1 MNDNKINIQTDMQ
14 FQKQVVNLKKI
25 VFSYISSNR
34 ITPEKFNE
42 IKKIMIAL
50 GEYIQSFEDQSKKE
64 KKALE
69 RNFKSKNISYQNYIK
84 MNATRISNTIET
96 MTEEEMPTIVLA
108 FVNKY
113 AHRIESFLRKR
124 EEFNREEKL
133 KDIEKQKQEIII
145 ELQKINTLIIL
156 IDKTNKI
163 SEKYSD
169 KKIENKIKEKDILI
183 KNLNIPENYTQEEMK
198 KILQRRRDFYEG
210 IIADLNRRINEL
222 RKPYYNNLMLNS
234 QRELF
239 LIKNRL
245 IENFVE
251 DWCKN
256 QKKIYKYKVRGEP
269 DGKKK
274 NYKGIL
280 KINYGNLAYPVSVH
294 IHDIIVDR
302 IINEYKEKLDKRT
315 DYVNVNAIYK
325 RNNEEIEK
333 IKEDIRNGLLS
344 NNKHIRTLIRE
355 TTEINTPIEEE
366 DIFRIQSYQEER
378 NILNIM
384 QEKIDKVEYDNN
396 LSQEQKNLIQK
407 HIENMTIIAIKQGV
421 GNEEYEKIIE
431 EYLDEKIYSKR
442 IIILFNKNETLER
455 GV

>member
-1 MNDNKINIQTDMQ
+1 MNENKINIQTDKD
-14 FQKQVVNLKKI
+14 FKNQVIKLKRLI
-25 VFSYISSNR
+25 FSYISTNK
-34 ITPEKFNE
+34 ITQENLLE
-42 IKKIMIAL
+42 IKTIMIAI
-50 GEYIQSFEDQSKKE
+50 GEYIQSFEDQNEKE
-64 KKALE
+64 KKTL
-69 RNFKSKNISYQNYIK
+69 RNNFKGKNIRYKNYIK
-84 MNATRISNTIET
+84 MNATRIRNTIET

-113 AHRIESFLRKR
+113 AHRIEAFLRER
-124 EEFNREEKL
+124 EEFNREDKI
-133 KDIEKQKQEIII
+133 KDIEKQKQETII

-198 KILQRRRDFYEG
+198 KILQRRRDVYEG
-210 IIADLNRRINEL
+210 VIADLNKRINEL

-234 QRELF
+234 QQELF

-245 IENFVE
+245 IENFAE

-256 QKKIYKYKVRGEP
+256 KKNIYKYKVRVEP
-269 DGKKK
+269 DNKKK

-280 KINYGNLAYPVSVH
+280 KVDYGKLAYPVSVH

-302 IINEYKEKLDKRT
+302 IINEYEKKLDKRT

-344 NNKHIRTLIRE
+344 KNKHIETLIRE
-355 TTEINTPIEEE
+355 IEDVSISSEEE

-442 IIILFNKNETLER
+442 RIILFNKNKTLER
-455 GV
+455 GA